1 MKISTKGRY
10 GARAMLDLALY
21 YGKGPILLKDIAM
34 RQEIPL
40 RYLEQLIVPLKASG
54 LVKSTRGARG
64 GYVLSRL
71 PSDIKLSEI
80 IYVLEGSIVPVECVT
95 QPKNCH
101 RSENCVTRDIW
112 TEMYLATQSILESF
126 TLEELVKRYN
136 KKQKASLQYHI

>member
-71 PSDIKLSEI
+71 PADIKLSEI
-80 IYVLEGSIVPVECVT
+80 IYVLEGSIVPAECVT

-101 RSENCVTRDIW
+101 RSENCVTRGIW
-112 TEMYLATQSILESF
+112 MEMYQATQSILESF
-126 TLEELVKRYN
+126 TLEELVKRHN
-136 KKQKASLQYHI
+136 KKQKAALQYHI

>member
-1 MKISTKGRY
+1 
-10 GARAMLDLALY
+10 MLDLALY

-40 RYLEQLIVPLKASG
+40 RYLEQFIVPLKASG

-101 RSENCVTRDIW
+101 RSENLLPGISGWKCIRQPRA
-112 TEMYLATQSILESF
+112 YLNLSPL
-126 TLEELVKRYN
+126 RN
-136 KKQKASLQYHI
+136 W